1 MLRSTVFPV
10 SCIFP
15 TRFLYPL
22 QDGQRG
28 RGCGLWAGQGLP
40 SILPIIHTVKIDED
54 ISVENAWDKSRAGE
68 QQAQVGWAR
77 VERLPGGGKP
87 AISLRCRRTEK

>member
-1 MLRSTVFPV
+1 M
-10 SCIFP
+10 
-15 TRFLYPL
+15 
-22 QDGQRG
+22 
-28 RGCGLWAGQGLP
+28 
-40 SILPIIHTVKIDED
+40 
-54 ISVENAWDKSRAGE
+54 NAWDQSRAGE